1 MPEIKPLGA
10 NPLAK
15 HFRQPKLYIQL
26 PSKGKYYGPEDLERT
41 DNGEYPVYA
50 MTARDEIAF
59 KTPDAL
65 LNGQSTVD
73 VIQSCMPN
81 IKNAWAVP
89 SIDIDTILIAIRIAS
104 YGEHMDLNTV
114 IPKINEARE
123 YSLDLRELIDEIN
136 QLEFDDTLVI
146 NDMIIRLRPLNYA
159 EWTKSAISTFEEQRI
174 FSVVNNDQL
183 DEEEKMK
190 LFNKSFKKLTEI
202 TVGSM
207 ISSIVSIEV
216 DDQVVSEPIFIQQ
229 FVENA
234 DRTFY
239 DAVSKHIDVQKQNFS
254 VKPRTVITSDEDREK
269 GAPDSFEMPVVF
281 DQAHFFG

>member
-1 MPEIKPLGA
+1 MPEIKPMGA

-26 PSKGKYYGPEDLERT
+26 PSKGKYYGPNDLEVT
-41 DNGEYPVYA
+41 ENGEYPVYA

-89 SIDIDTILIAIRIAS
+89 SIDIDTILIAIRIATF
-104 YGEHMDLNTV
+104 GDQMDITTV
-114 IPKINEARE
+114 VPKIGESRE
-123 YSLDLRELIDEIN
+123 YTVSLRELIDEVN
-136 QLEFDDTLVI
+136 QLEFVDSVVVG
-146 NDMIIRLRPLNYA
+146 DMNIHIRPLSYR
-159 EWTKSAISTFEEQRI
+159 EWTKTAIATFEEQRI
-174 FSVVNNDQL
+174 FNVANNNEM
-183 DEEEKMK
+183 DEEEKVAV
-190 LFNKSFKKLTEI
+190 FNRSFKKLTEI
-202 TVGSM
+202 TVGTI
-207 ISSIVSIEV
+207 ISSITSIEI
-216 DDQVVSEPIFIQQ
+216 DDQVVTEPMFIQQ

-234 DRTFY
+234 DRDFY
-239 DAVSKHIDVQKQNFS
+239 QTLSDHIDEQKKHFS

-269 GAPDSFEMPVVF
+269 GAPDSFEMPIVF
-281 DQAHFFG
+281 DQSHFFG

>member
-1 MPEIKPLGA
+1 MPEIKPLSA

-26 PSKGKYYGPEDLERT
+26 PSKGKYYSEADLEVT
-41 DNGEYPVYA
+41 ETGEYPVYP

-81 IKNAWAVP
+81 IKNAWAIP

-104 YGEHMDLNTV
+104 YGESMDVTAR
-114 IPKINEARE
+114 IPNINESRE
-123 YSLDLRELIDEIN
+123 YSINLREVVDEIN
-136 QLEFDDTLVI
+136 GVEFEDTVVFQ
-146 NDMIIRLRPLNYA
+146 DMLIHLRPLNYK

-174 FSVVNNDQL
+174 FALVNNEKIS
-183 DEEEKMK
+183 EEEKLK
-190 LFNKSFKKLTEI
+190 IFNTSFRKLTEI
-202 TVGSM
+202 TVGV
-207 ISSIVSIEV
+207 IIASITAIEV
-216 DDQVVSEPIFIQQ
+216 DEQTVSDKLHIQQ

-234 DRTFY
+234 DREFY
-239 DAVSKHIDVQKQNFS
+239 DVINKHIETQKIKFGT
-254 VKPRTVITSDEDREK
+254 KPRTVITSEEDREK
-269 GAPDSFEMPVVF
+269 GAPESFEMPLTF
-281 DQAHFFG
+281 DQSHFFG